1 MAAHGSGVEGRGAAA
16 THVHVV
22 PLSVLLA
29 TLAALILLTGVTVA
43 ATWFDLGNFNLWI
56 AMAIA
61 TIKASLVILY
71 FMHLRYDRPV
81 NGLVLIS
88 ALLFV
93 AIFIG
98 VALMDTKAYEHEL
111 IPGYAP
117 ALGGAAR

>member
-1 MAAHGSGVEGRGAAA
+1 MAAHGSGLEAHASAAP
-16 THVHVV
+16 HPHVV
-22 PLSVLLA
+22 PLWVLLA
-29 TLAALILLTGVTVA
+29 TLGALIALTGATVA

-81 NGLVLIS
+81 NGLVLIA

-98 VALMDTKAYEHEL
+98 VALMDTRAYEHEL

-117 ALGGAAR
+117 ALGEATR